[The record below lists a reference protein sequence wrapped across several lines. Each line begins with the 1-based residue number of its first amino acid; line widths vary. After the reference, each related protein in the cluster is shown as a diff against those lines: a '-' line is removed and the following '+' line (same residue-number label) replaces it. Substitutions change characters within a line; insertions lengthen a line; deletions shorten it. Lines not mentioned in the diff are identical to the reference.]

1 MRKLELLAPA
11 KNLQCG
17 IAAIDHGADAVYI
30 GAMRFGAREAAGN
43 SVADIA
49 ALCRYAHPFG
59 VKVFV
64 TVNTLVYNEELSATN
79 QLLQQLKEA
88 RVDAVLV
95 QDMGVA
101 MMAHENGLALHA
113 STQTDNR
120 TVEKVRWLRDVGFER
135 VVLARE
141 LSLSEITTIH
151 REVPDI
157 ELEAFVHGALCVSFS
172 GQCYA
177 SEYCFRRS
185 ANRGACAQFCRL
197 KFDLK
202 DADGRMVE
210 QGRHLLSLRDLCQI
224 DALEDLAEAGV
235 TSFKI
240 EGRLKDVAYVKNVTA
255 AYSQRLNALVAKY
268 PDCYCRASRGVCSYS
283 FVPNLQKTFNRGF
296 THYFLYGRNA
306 DIFSPDTPKAMGEYV
321 GRVKEIRGKSFS
333 VAGIAAFAN
342 GDGLCFIN
350 GEHELEGFR
359 VNKVMSNQL
368 FPLTMPLHLR
378 KGMALYR
385 NNDREFERLMARNT
399 AVRKLPIAMTL
410 TATESG
416 LQLTAEGVKVA
427 IDYEKQCAQKPQREN
442 IVRQL
447 SKLGDTPFVLSKTA
461 NGQAAIF
468 LEPEDFPYFVPSSL
482 LADMRRRLVEQL
494 LNASVSSIE
503 KAKVVSSSD
512 FAIHSESPQ
521 RDLNGGNTCRL
532 QSNVSLLQPKSYQR
546 FPYLYNVSNRI
557 AVEFYRRN
565 HYETDCN
572 AFELHHPKGALLMQ
586 CKHCLRY
593 SLGVCE
599 RHGGKKPQ
607 WKEPLYLWLPDGRRF
622 RLQFNCADCQMNVFA
637 E

>member
-17 IAAIDHGADAVYI
+17 IAAINHGADAVYI

-101 MMAHENGLALHA
+101 MMALENGLALHA

-151 REVPDI
+151 CEVPDI

-283 FVPNLQKTFNRGF
+283 FTPNLQKTFNRGF

-306 DIFSPDTPKAMGEYV
+306 EIFSPDTPKAMGEYV

-359 VNKVMSNQL
+359 VNKVMGNQL

-512 FAIHSESPQ
+512 FAIHSENPQ

-532 QSNVSLLQPKSYQR
+532 QSNVSLPQPNSYQR
-546 FPYLYNVSNRI
+546 FPYLYNVSNLI

-572 AFELHHPKGALLMQ
+572 AFELHHPKEALLMQ

>member
-17 IAAIDHGADAVYI
+17 IAAINHGADAVYI
-30 GAMRFGAREAAGN
+30 GATRFGAREAAGN

-49 ALCRYAHPFG
+49 ALCRYAHLFG
-59 VKVFV
+59 VRVFV

-79 QLLQQLKEA
+79 LLLQQLKEA
-88 RVDAVLV
+88 KVDAVLV

-101 MMAHENGLALHA
+101 TMAHEKGLSLHA

-120 TVEKVRWLRDVGFER
+120 TIEKVRWLHAVGFER

-141 LSLSEITTIH
+141 LSLKQIKAIH
-151 REVPDI
+151 REEPDV
-157 ELEAFVHGALCVSFS
+157 ELEVFVHGALCVSYS

-177 SEYCFRRS
+177 SEYCFHRS
-185 ANRGACAQFCRL
+185 ANRGCCAQFCRL

-210 QGRHLLSLRDLCQI
+210 QGRHLLSLRDLCLI

-240 EGRLKDVAYVKNVTA
+240 EGRLKDEAYVKNVTA
-255 AYSQRLNALVAKY
+255 AYSQRLNALVNKY
-268 PDCYCRASRGVCSYS
+268 PDRYCRVSRGVCSYS
-283 FVPNLQKTFNRGF
+283 FTPNLQKTFNRGF

-321 GRVKEIRGKSFS
+321 GKVKEIHGKSFT
-333 VAGIAAFAN
+333 VAGIASFAN
-342 GDGLCFIN
+342 GDGLCFVN

-359 VNKVMSNQL
+359 VNKAKGNQL
-368 FPLTMPLHLR
+368 FPFTMPIHLR
-378 KGMALYR
+378 KGMSLYR
-385 NNDREFERLMARNT
+385 NNDHEFERLMARDT
-399 AVRKLPIAMTL
+399 AVRKIPIAMTL
-410 TATESG
+410 TATTNG
-416 LQLTAEGVKVA
+416 LQLTANDVKVA
-427 IDYEKQCAQKPQREN
+427 VDFEKQCAQKPQREN

-461 NGQAAIF
+461 NGQTAIV
-468 LEPEDFPYFVPSSL
+468 LEPENFPYFIPSSL

-494 LNASVSSIE
+494 LQVSISSFE
-503 KAKVVSSSD
+503 KAKVVSNSD
-512 FAIHSESPQ
+512 FAKQSRITPNDFKGE
-521 RDLNGGNTCRL
+521 GTCI
-532 QSNVSLLQPKSYQR
+532 LQPKATLPQPKMYQR
-546 FPYLYNVSNRI
+546 LPYLYNVSNRL
-557 AVEFYRRN
+557 AVDFYRHN

-572 AFELHHPKGALLMQ
+572 AFELHPPKGALLMQ

-593 SLGVCE
+593 SLGACE
-599 RHGGKKPQ
+599 RNGGRKPQ
-607 WKEPLYLWLPDGRRF
+607 WKEPLSLWLSDGRHF
-622 RLQFNCADCQMNVFA
+622 RLQFDCAECQMNVFA